1 MGFRITTNMM
11 MNSYKFN
18 LQNSTLKLS
27 TARDQVMTQRAFSSY
42 ADDPAAATLSFRLR
56 RDFYQTSNYLANT
69 KDVYSKFNTAWN
81 NLGGVVEDL
90 SDTNARVSSIRGNN
104 GTSGESRTALAVVLR
119 ETAESVV
126 QAMNQKYG
134 DHFIFA
140 GNDAL
145 NAPFSWKDGKL
156 LYRGIDVNSGSI
168 PKPTAPDPGWMKK
181 LALTKGKL
189 ESQKY
194 VEQQPD
200 AKAWYEGVT
209 GQSATLTKANDTI
222 AKMLDDYADR
232 AVNSGAMSRV
242 DADKWLNYYK
252 DPGNTA
258 KPNSPV
264 NKDGEVIEPDWVRQI
279 SELSMWDSDPSYQEW
294 YDYDTMASDVE
305 PTSKCPTVDLDLEHL
320 KDATLAERKDAID
333 NGKEYPLTEAEINAW
348 YDYYTRKEEEPPLK
362 EQSKTVKDWG
372 VDAMKEGDTYPAGLP
387 TSRDGLTG
395 TDLEW
400 YNYYNDKRNVE
411 LLDKMASEEM
421 YIDLGMGAA
430 ESSPNNPVKGTY
442 FNSALCGVDFLNY
455 GVDKDGDPMS
465 LPMIMRELADVFDNW
480 HENGQKY
487 VPDEYKDM
495 SYTDFQ
501 QKMKDDPDFAAEIN
515 AFHDE
520 YEAKAFRLMDKLKA
534 AQEHTTEKWVELDA
548 QSVYL
553 KTSESR
559 LTTQKSDLNLQV
571 LDLEQV
577 DLAEAITNLSWQ
589 QYCYNSALKIGNQL
603 LSQSLIDYMS

>member
-1 MGFRITTNMM
+1 
-11 MNSYKFN
+11 
-18 LQNSTLKLS
+18 
-27 TARDQVMTQRAFSSY
+27 
-42 ADDPAAATLSFRLR
+42 
-56 RDFYQTSNYLANT
+56 
-69 KDVYSKFNTAWN
+69 
-81 NLGGVVEDL
+81 
-90 SDTNARVSSIRGNN
+90 
-104 GTSGESRTALAVVLR
+104 
-119 ETAESVV
+119 
-126 QAMNQKYG
+126 
-134 DHFIFA
+134 
-140 GNDAL
+140 
-145 NAPFSWKDGKL
+145 
-156 LYRGIDVNSGSI
+156 
-168 PKPTAPDPGWMKK
+168 
-181 LALTKGKL
+181 
-189 ESQKY
+189 
-194 VEQQPD
+194 
-200 AKAWYEGVT
+200 
-209 GQSATLTKANDTI
+209 
-222 AKMLDDYADR
+222 MLDDYADR

-252 DPGNTA
+252 NPGVA

-279 SELSMWDSDPSYQEW
+279 SELSMWDSNPEYQKW
-294 YDYDTMASDVE
+294 YDYNTLASDVK
-305 PTSKCPTVDLDLEHL
+305 PTSTCPPDLNLEHL
-320 KDATLAERKDAID
+320 KNTTLAELDKATAD
-333 NGKEYPLTEAEINAW
+333 GKEYPLTKKEIEAW

-362 EQSKTVKDWG
+362 EQSQTVKDWG
-372 VDAMKEGDTYPAGLP
+372 VDDMKEGDTYPAGLP

-559 LTTQKSDLNLQV
+559 LTIQKSDLNLQV

-577 DLAEAITNLSWQ
+577 DLAEAITNFSWQ

>member
-181 LALTKGKL
+181 LALEKGKL

-194 VEQQPD
+194 VEHQPD
-200 AKAWYEGVT
+200 AEAWYKRVT
-209 GQSATLTKANDTI
+209 GQSTNLAQANDTI

-252 DPGNTA
+252 NPGVA

-279 SELSMWDSDPSYQEW
+279 SELSMWDSDPEYQKW
-294 YDYDTMASDVE
+294 YDYNTLASDVK
-305 PTSKCPTVDLDLEHL
+305 PTSTCPPDLNLEHL
-320 KDATLAERKDAID
+320 KNTTLAERQEAID
-333 NGKEYPLTEAEINAW
+333 KGKEYPLTEAEINAW

-372 VDAMKEGDTYPAGLP
+372 VGAMKEGDTYPAGLP

-559 LTTQKSDLNLQV
+559 LTIQKSDLNLQV

-577 DLAEAITNLSWQ
+577 DLAEALTNFSWQ

>member
-1 MGFRITTNMM
+1 
-11 MNSYKFN
+11 
-18 LQNSTLKLS
+18 
-27 TARDQVMTQRAFSSY
+27 
-42 ADDPAAATLSFRLR
+42 
-56 RDFYQTSNYLANT
+56 
-69 KDVYSKFNTAWN
+69 
-81 NLGGVVEDL
+81 
-90 SDTNARVSSIRGNN
+90 
-104 GTSGESRTALAVVLR
+104 
-119 ETAESVV
+119 
-126 QAMNQKYG
+126 
-134 DHFIFA
+134 
-140 GNDAL
+140 
-145 NAPFSWKDGKL
+145 
-156 LYRGIDVNSGSI
+156 
-168 PKPTAPDPGWMKK
+168 
-181 LALTKGKL
+181 
-189 ESQKY
+189 
-194 VEQQPD
+194 
-200 AKAWYEGVT
+200 
-209 GQSATLTKANDTI
+209 
-222 AKMLDDYADR
+222 
-232 AVNSGAMSRV
+232 
-242 DADKWLNYYK
+242 
-252 DPGNTA
+252 
-258 KPNSPV
+258 
-264 NKDGEVIEPDWVRQI
+264 
-279 SELSMWDSDPSYQEW
+279 
-294 YDYDTMASDVE
+294 
-305 PTSKCPTVDLDLEHL
+305 
-320 KDATLAERKDAID
+320 
-333 NGKEYPLTEAEINAW
+333 
-348 YDYYTRKEEEPPLK
+348 
-362 EQSKTVKDWG
+362 
-372 VDAMKEGDTYPAGLP
+372 MKEGDTYPAGLP

-577 DLAEAITNLSWQ
+577 DLAEAITNFSWQ

>member
-194 VEQQPD
+194 VEQKPD

-209 GQSATLTKANDTI
+209 GQSATQTAANDTI

-232 AVNSGAMSRV
+232 AVNSGSMSRV

-252 DPGNTA
+252 NPGVA

-279 SELSMWDSDPSYQEW
+279 SELSMWDSDPEYQKW
-294 YDYDTMASDVE
+294 YDYNTLASDVK
-305 PTSKCPTVDLDLEHL
+305 PTSTCPPDLNLEHL
-320 KDATLAERKDAID
+320 KNTTLAERQEAID
-333 NGKEYPLTEAEINAW
+333 KGKEYPLTEAEINAW
-348 YDYYTRKEEEPPLK
+348 YDYYTRKEEDPPLK
-362 EQSKTVKDWG
+362 EQSQTVKKWG
-372 VDAMKEGDTYPAGLP
+372 VADMKEGDTYPAGLP

-577 DLAEAITNLSWQ
+577 DLAEAITNFSWQ

>member
-56 RDFYQTSNYLANT
+56 RDFCKTNNYLNNT
-69 KDVYSKFNTAWN
+69 SAVYSKFNTAWN

-194 VEQQPD
+194 VEQKPD

-209 GQSATLTKANDTI
+209 GQSATQTAANDTI

-232 AVNSGAMSRV
+232 AVNSGSMSRV

-252 DPGNTA
+252 NPGVA

-279 SELSMWDSDPSYQEW
+279 SELSMWDSDPEYQKW
-294 YDYDTMASDVE
+294 YDYNTLASDVK
-305 PTSKCPTVDLDLEHL
+305 PTSTCPPDLNLEHL
-320 KDATLAERKDAID
+320 KNTTLAERQEAID
-333 NGKEYPLTEAEINAW
+333 KGKEYPLTEAEINAW

-577 DLAEAITNLSWQ
+577 DLAEALTNLSWQ